1 MTVTIV
7 VTVPDW
13 WTPDKKRELEEKIS
27 DALAQT
33 PLVLEEVVSVNEDE

>member
-13 WTPDKKRELEEKIS
+13 WTPDRKELEEKIS

-33 PLVLEEVVSVNEDE
+33 PLVLEELVSVNEDE